1 MKPGDSSGTYLWSF
15 SLIFRCNL
23 LAILTFGLNKELNM
37 PKYWLLR
44 HLRYNES
51 ELSEF

>member
-23 LAILTFGLNKELNM
+23 LAILTFGLNKE
-37 PKYWLLR
+37 
-44 HLRYNES
+44 S
-51 ELSEF
+51 EHAKILAVTSFKV